1 MLPANFTSLS
11 LLLARISS
19 ALYDSSSDGQ
29 GSQLERACE
38 RFGTCEEQSMQ
49 VHVNVRLCACTQ
61 LHRKRGLCARACAYI
76 HLVCVYARASAYI
89 HIAIVVPARKKRCV
103 CVSLRVRSHMHLYIY
118 AERSMCHHKR
128 LL

>member
-61 LHRKRGLCARACAYI
+61 LHRKRGLCARVCVHTFGVCVCARKCIHTYSNCCACTQKEVCVRVFACA
-76 HLVCVYARASAYI
+76 LAYAFI
-89 HIAIVVPARKKRCV
+89 HIR
-103 CVSLRVRSHMHLYIY
+103 
-118 AERSMCHHKR
+118 
-128 LL
+128 